1 MSHTHREREEYYSAR
16 KRNEIGTFAE
26 KQIDLESVVQSEV
39 SQKNKYCILMQ
50 ICGIQEK
57 MLEMNY
63 LQGRKRD
70 ADEENGHV
78 DTVGGRGQQDELR
91 DQD

>member
-1 MSHTHREREEYYSAR
+1 MH
-16 KRNEIGTFAE
+16 
-26 KQIDLESVVQSEV
+26 
-39 SQKNKYCILMQ
+39 